1 MTSPRERYGHR
12 GFSDRR
18 SLSRNREQQKEG
30 GMDLSAPGVPLL
42 SRTSQ
47 AVLKLSRPTKRLI
60 MLGADAV
67 MLPIALWS
75 ALVLKF
81 DRIVAPAQVGGL
93 LACAVATGLLAFLL
107 FGFYRAVIR
116 FMGMKAIGRM
126 ITGVTLS
133 VVGLALC
140 DRAGFASAVPLSVLT
155 IYWALALLY
164 VGGSRFLVR
173 YFYLYSSKTRSAK
186 RVAIYGA
193 GEAGA
198 RLSSVLMG
206 GPDFEPVVFVDDRSA
221 LQGSQINGLSVY
233 APEDLPQLVVTRKID
248 RVLLAMPS
256 ASHRRRREVLAGLEP
271 LSVHVQ
277 SLPDLAD
284 IISGKARIDELREV
298 DVCDLLGR
306 DPVPP
311 NPQLFASCISRKSVM
326 VTGAGGSIGSEL
338 CRQILRVAP
347 TRLILFEMS
356 ELALYNIERELQG
369 IAASE
374 QLDVEIIPL
383 LGNANDSERVRE
395 VFLAYTVQTVYH
407 AAAYKHVPIVEHNVI
422 RGIHNNVI
430 CTWNT
435 AQAALETGVETF
447 VLISTDKAVNPTNV
461 MGATKRLA
469 ELVLQGLQ
477 ERTTATRFCMVR
489 FGNVLG
495 SSGSVVPLF
504 QEQIRR
510 GGPVTVTH
518 PQVIRYFMTIPEAA
532 QLVIQAG
539 SMAKGGDVFVLD
551 MGRPVRIDDL
561 ARRMINL
568 MGLSVRDPSSP
579 DGDIEITYTG
589 LRSAEKLFEELLIG
603 NNITKTDHPMIM
615 RAMEHSIPWIRMQ
628 QILDALVLA
637 LQSSD
642 CVRSL
647 AILRDAVAEYRPL
660 DDIRDYVWT
669 RNAIALPAA
678 SDNKIADLASKR
690 RNTEGAV
697 HSLPKWRRDNVLA
710 RPEV

>member
-1 MTSPRERYGHR
+1 
-12 GFSDRR
+12 
-18 SLSRNREQQKEG
+18 LA
-30 GMDLSAPGVPLL
+30 LA
-42 SRTSQ
+42 SQ
-47 AVLKLSRPTKRLI
+47 ALLKLSRPAKRLI
-60 MLGADAV
+60 MTAADALL
-67 MLPIALWS
+67 LPIALYVAF
-75 ALVLKF
+75 ALKVDHFSSPMTLRGSLVCATACGIAVF
-81 DRIVAPAQVGGL
+81 SLLGL
-93 LACAVATGLLAFLL
+93 
-107 FGFYRAVIR
+107 YRAVIR
-116 FMGMKAIGRM
+116 FLGVRAIGRM
-126 ITGVTLS
+126 
-133 VVGLALC
+133 VVGMTISVLALELC
-140 DRAGFASAVPLSVLT
+140 GQIGLTTAIPSSVLT
-155 IYWALALLY
+155 IYWALGLLY
-164 VGGSRFLVR
+164 LGGSRLAVR
-173 YFYLYSSKTRSAK
+173 YFYLYGSKPSAVK

-206 GPDFEPVVFVDDRSA
+206 GPDFEPVVFIDDRAA
-221 LQGSQINGLSVY
+221 LQGSQINGIGVF

-284 IISGKARIDELREV
+284 IISGKARIDELREI

-311 NPQLFASCISRKSVM
+311 NPQLFASCIARKSVM

-338 CRQILRVAP
+338 CRQIVRVAP
-347 TRLILFEMS
+347 VRLVLFEMS
-356 ELALYNIERELQG
+356 ELALYNLERELHE
-369 IAASE
+369 IAVRG
-374 QLDVEIIPL
+374 QLDIEIVPL
-383 LGNANDSERVRE
+383 LGNANDAERVRE
-395 VFLAYTVQTVYH
+395 ILLAYGVQTVYH

-430 CTWNT
+430 CTWNA

-477 ERTTATRFCMVR
+477 ERTTVTRFCMVR

-568 MGLSVRDPSSP
+568 MGLSVRDPSNP

-603 NNITKTDHPMIM
+603 NNITQTDHPMIM
-615 RAMEHSIPWIRMQ
+615 RAMEHSIPWSRMQ
-628 QILDALVLA
+628 QILENLSGALE
-637 LQSSD
+637 SCD
-642 CVRSL
+642 CGRSL
-647 AILRDAVAEYRPL
+647 ALLRDAVAEYRPL

-669 RNAIALPAA
+669 RRAAMVPA
-678 SDNKIADLASKR
+678 SDGKVADLASKR
-690 RNTEGAV
+690 RNAEGSV
-697 HSLPKWRRDNVLA
+697 HSLPKWRRDSVAA
-710 RPEV
+710 RPEA